1 MCKGGEFMK
10 KRVPIICIII
20 FLLGIFTWSGIT
32 IEANES
38 SIKFSNLYGERS
50 ELGDIE
56 FNLVKNKGVRVENL
70 TVDSNNVKKE
80 TSFFESGFNGIN
92 SNINVLEDK
101 KFFRGLL
108 VIPET
113 FYEDNEVMV
122 DVTDQSYGVDPHLKV
137 RIKDKKTDT
146 YENFQVENKTNLN
159 QDYRI
164 SGVSYKDGKINILFM
179 KNTSNESMI
188 IFGEINIDSKEL
200 EVSEPMSLNKELN
213 LDNSYIFN
221 DNHLEYSNNIYFDV
235 FKDEKNKN
243 TILEGMLEIDLDTKE
258 INMYKPDEKIIDE
271 IKEIYKD
278 GNKGKP
284 YIQEENIYFP
294 FYNEDKS
301 SVSILNFNFNTKKFT
316 FYKNLIEKDRF
327 ERYGVSFSDIS
338 NILISGDKVFL
349 SLTNFNEDNLIYYK
363 GYISVVDIN
372 SKNPLYIGEYED
384 GVVNSIKVI
393 GGK

>member
-1 MCKGGEFMK
+1 MK
-10 KRVPIICIII
+10 KRVPIICTII

-50 ELGDIE
+50 ELGDVQ
-56 FNLVKNKGVRVENL
+56 FNLAKDKGVRVENL
-70 TVDSNNVKKE
+70 TVDSNDVKKE

-92 SNINVLEDK
+92 SSVNVLEDK

-137 RIKDKKTDT
+137 RIKDKKTNT

-164 SGVSYKDGKINILFM
+164 NGISYKDGKINILFM
-179 KNTSNESMI
+179 KNTSNETMI

-200 EVSEPMSLNKELN
+200 EVSEPMSLNKELD

-221 DNHLEYSNNIYFDV
+221 GNHFEYSDNIYFEV
-235 FKDEKNKN
+235 FEDEKNKN
-243 TILEGMLEIDLDTKE
+243 TILEGVLEIDLNTKE
-258 INMYKPDEKIIDE
+258 INIYKPDEKINNE

-278 GNKGKP
+278 GDKGQS
-284 YIQEENIYFP
+284 YIQDENIYFS
-294 FYNEDKS
+294 FYDSDRS

-349 SLTNFNEDNLIYYK
+349 NLTDFNEDNLIYYK

>member
-1 MCKGGEFMK
+1 MK
-10 KRVPIICIII
+10 KRVPIICTII
-20 FLLGIFTWSGIT
+20 FLLGIFVWSGII
-32 IEANES
+32 IEANERN
-38 SIKFSNLYGERS
+38 IKFSNLYGERS
-50 ELGDIE
+50 ELGDVQ
-56 FNLVKNKGVRVENL
+56 FNLVKSKGVRVENL
-70 TVDSNNVKKE
+70 TVDSNDVKKE

-92 SNINVLEDK
+92 SSVNVLEDK

-113 FYEDNEVMV
+113 FYEDNEVMI
-122 DVTDQSYGVDPHLKV
+122 DVTDQSYGIDPHLKV
-137 RIKDKKTDT
+137 RIKDKNTNT

-164 SGVSYKDGKINILFM
+164 NGISYKDGKINILFM
-179 KNTSNESMI
+179 KNSSNETMI

-200 EVSEPMSLNKELN
+200 EISEPMSLNKKF
-213 LDNSYIFN
+213 DMGNSYIFN
-221 DNHLEYSNNIYFDV
+221 YNYFEYSDNIYFEV

-243 TILEGMLEIDLDTKE
+243 TILEGVLEIDLNTKE
-258 INMYKPDEKIIDE
+258 INIYKPDEKISDE

-278 GNKGKP
+278 GDKGQS
-284 YIQEENIYFP
+284 YVQDENIYFS
-294 FYNEDKS
+294 FYNDDRS
-301 SVSILNFNFNTKKFT
+301 SLSILDFNFNTKKFT

-338 NILISGDKVFL
+338 NILVSGDKVFL
-349 SLTNFNEDNLIYYK
+349 NLIDFNEDNLIYYK
-363 GYISVVDIN
+363 GYLSVVDIN

-384 GVVNSIKVI
+384 GVVNSIKVT

>member
-1 MCKGGEFMK
+1 MK
-10 KRVPIICIII
+10 KRVPIICTII
-20 FLLGIFTWSGIT
+20 FLLGIFAWSGII
-32 IEANES
+32 IEANER

-50 ELGDIE
+50 ELGDVQ

-70 TVDSNNVKKE
+70 TVDSNDVKKE

-92 SNINVLEDK
+92 SSVNVLEDK
-101 KFFRGLL
+101 KFFRGLF

-122 DVTDQSYGVDPHLKV
+122 DVTDQSYGVDTHLKV
-137 RIKDKKTDT
+137 RIKDKKTNT

-164 SGVSYKDGKINILFM
+164 NGVSYKDGKINILFM

-188 IFGEINIDSKEL
+188 IFGEINIDSKEF
-200 EVSEPMSLNKELN
+200 EVSEPMSLSKELDM
-213 LDNSYIFN
+213 DNIYFFN
-221 DNHLEYSNNIYFDV
+221 GNHFEYSDNIYFDV

-243 TILEGMLEIDLDTKE
+243 TILEGVLEINLNTKE
-258 INMYKPDEKIIDE
+258 INIYKPDEKINNE

-278 GNKGKP
+278 GDKGQS
-284 YIQEENIYFP
+284 YIQDENIYFS
-294 FYNEDKS
+294 FYNSDRS

-316 FYKNLIEKDRF
+316 FYENLIEKDRF
-327 ERYGVSFSDIS
+327 ERYGVGFSDIS

-349 SLTNFNEDNLIYYK
+349 NLTNFNEDNLIYYK